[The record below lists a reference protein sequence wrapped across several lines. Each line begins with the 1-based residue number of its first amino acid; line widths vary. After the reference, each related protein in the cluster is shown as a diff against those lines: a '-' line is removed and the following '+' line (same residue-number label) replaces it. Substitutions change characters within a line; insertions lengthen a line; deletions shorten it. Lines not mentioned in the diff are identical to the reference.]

1 MAVNVFTY
9 TSGLVLLALLVV
21 SVTCRPT
28 LEDTHQGVGISSP
41 EKANVA
47 QARSDSVQPKVPDRP
62 VFILG
67 DVEIPLH
74 RNAIRNKSMHWKD
87 GIVPFVVDNDYPDTA
102 RATILAGLHEIEA
115 DVESQGTKCIQ
126 FIPRTTEQNY
136 LRIKRGTGCH
146 SPIGFDPG
154 EDGAVVSTLGP
165 GCEIKGIVMH
175 EILHVLGFYHE
186 QNRPDRD
193 LYVDI
198 NETNV
203 AVIRDFYIRNETII
217 DTMGIP
223 YDFLSIMH
231 YGAYNSAQV
240 KRYPVITP
248 KPKYGRTLRLG
259 QRVGLSPT
267 DVIKVQTLYNCPL
280 DTSHIHSDMDER
292 VIERCDFALGMCN
305 FTTDNTAANYA
316 AKWVVQTEPTSDGPV
331 AGYTNGL
338 DAFLFASLKDEEA
351 FSSIASK
358 EVSSQATV
366 QPTENLTTLKNEIN
380 LKQATT
386 TRTPQTTTVYSP
398 LLTSGED
405 GMVCVQY
412 VIYQKGPSSFLQLF
426 LSGPLLQRQEL
437 RNYKPL
443 SHDYWARDEVRID
456 LGRQAE
462 FRLEFVANLQ
472 EGSVAIDDYY
482 VVKGECIY
490 SS

>member
-9 TSGLVLLALLVV
+9 TSGLVLLALLVF

-115 DVESQGTKCIQ
+115 DVESKGTKCIQ
-126 FIPRTTEQNY
+126 FIPRTTEQHY

-146 SPIGFDPG
+146 SPIGFDPE

-217 DTMGIP
+217 DTM
-223 YDFLSIMH
+223 
-231 YGAYNSAQV
+231 
-240 KRYPVITP
+240 
-248 KPKYGRTLRLG
+248 
-259 QRVGLSPT
+259 
-267 DVIKVQTLYNCPL
+267 
-280 DTSHIHSDMDER
+280 
-292 VIERCDFALGMCN
+292 
-305 FTTDNTAANYA
+305 
-316 AKWVVQTEPTSDGPV
+316 
-331 AGYTNGL
+331 
-338 DAFLFASLKDEEA
+338 
-351 FSSIASK
+351 
-358 EVSSQATV
+358 
-366 QPTENLTTLKNEIN
+366 
-380 LKQATT
+380 
-386 TRTPQTTTVYSP
+386 
-398 LLTSGED
+398 
-405 GMVCVQY
+405 
-412 VIYQKGPSSFLQLF
+412 
-426 LSGPLLQRQEL
+426 
-437 RNYKPL
+437 
-443 SHDYWARDEVRID
+443 
-456 LGRQAE
+456 
-462 FRLEFVANLQ
+462 
-472 EGSVAIDDYY
+472 
-482 VVKGECIY
+482 
-490 SS
+490 